1 MVHPNID
8 RNYIMASTKLKQRL
22 IFDKVTFTFPIDEDK
37 RQSLLERINDPECYG
52 SYNRKVYKRTGGRY
66 KNNYQFTIHNGN
78 TIELSL
84 YPKNTNHNF
93 SRVEYNPTN
102 LGKEGRKALRTFL
115 IKLLGID
122 IVKTIYFEA
131 TVTRLDLTLDVFNMV
146 PNLYI
151 HKNRVHQSEIFR
163 VEGSNNIE
171 TQILGS
177 DHSNCRVTLYDKHL
191 EQGQQK
197 GKDDNYQRIEVR
209 LRKLNCTM
217 AALSDDLLVEIEALN
232 FFHADFLTDG
242 RFTKKFK
249 REAHAQG
256 LNFALMALTDDNK
269 RRRYRRYLEDYR
281 AYPIALD
288 DLDFEK
294 AHRRALSSLLH
305 PDLRGQVNHSI
316 AA

>member
-1 MVHPNID
+1 
-8 RNYIMASTKLKQRL
+8 MASTKLKQRL
-22 IFDKVTFTFPIDEDK
+22 IFDKITFTFPIDEDK
-37 RQSLLERINDPECYG
+37 RQSLLERINDPSFYE
-52 SYNRKVYKRTGGRY
+52 SYNRKVYKHTGGRY

-84 YPKNTNHNF
+84 YPINKSHNF
-93 SRVEYNPTN
+93 IRVEYNPTK

-131 TVTRLDLTLDVFNMV
+131 TVTRLDLTLDVFNME

-163 VEGSNNIE
+163 VDGTNNISS
-171 TQILGS
+171 QVLGS
-177 DHSNCRVTLYDKHL
+177 DNSNCRVTMYDKHL

-197 GKDDNYQRIEVR
+197 GKNNNYQRIEVR

-217 AALSDDLLVEIEALN
+217 AHLSDDLLVEIEALN

-242 RFTKKFK
+242 RFSKEFK
-249 REAHAQG
+249 REAKAQG
-256 LNFALMALTDDNK
+256 LNFALTTLTDDNK

-288 DLDFEK
+288 DLDFDK
-294 AHRRALSSLLH
+294 AHHRALSSLLH
-305 PDLRGQVNHSI
+305 PDLRGQTSYSAI

>member
-1 MVHPNID
+1 
-8 RNYIMASTKLKQRL
+8 MASTKLKQRL
-22 IFDKVTFTFPIDEDK
+22 ILDKVTFTFPIDESK
-37 RQSLLERINDPECYG
+37 RMALLERINDPEFYG
-52 SYNRKVYKRTGGRY
+52 PYNRNVYGNTGGRY
-66 KNNYQFTIHNGN
+66 NNNYKFEIYQEN
-78 TIELSL
+78 TIQLSL
-84 YPKNTNHNF
+84 YPKNKNHNF
-93 SRVEYNPTN
+93 SRVEYNPTK

-122 IVKTIYFEA
+122 IVKTIYFKA
-131 TVTRLDLTLDVFNMV
+131 TVTRLDLTLDVFNME

-151 HKNRVHQSEIFR
+151 HKNRVHQSVINR
-163 VEGSNNIE
+163 IEGSSNIE
-171 TQILGS
+171 SQIIGS
-177 DHSNCRVTLYDKHL
+177 DNSNCRVTLYDKHL
-191 EQGQQK
+191 EQGRQK
-197 GKDDNYQRIEVR
+197 GKNDNYQRIEAR

-256 LNFALMALTDDNK
+256 LNFALNTLTDDNK

-281 AYPIALD
+281 AYPIASN
-288 DLDFEK
+288 DLNFDK
-294 AHRRALSSLLH
+294 AHRRALGSLLH
-305 PDLRGQVNHSI
+305 RDLRNQVSHST